1 MIRAFIFSVLLTA
14 SPALG
19 DVPARLETAFLGW
32 AAENGVSEAVM
43 VVSQRGQQVAQVALN
58 RDVDAPIELASL
70 SKAIT
75 AVCAATLID
84 AGVWTLGTTS
94 VDVLGKG
101 PEGITVA
108 QLLTHRSGIGPDRTQ
123 ALMYFQYGR
132 TESTAAITTNIA
144 LSRPAQSGQSG
155 KYLYNNENY
164 AILGEMI
171 AAETGET
178 YLRYCKDAVIAPAGL
193 TTAAPSPVTGTF
205 LSYGGWQMSAQDYAR
220 FHWYAYGPQGI
231 IGARVPQWPRA
242 VIEGGADYGMGML
255 HRPSGARYNFWHFGA
270 LCFPLRLNIGA
281 YAVMWMDDWS
291 VVAGFDI
298 CTSADQRIALD
309 RALSKAVFP

>member
-1 MIRAFIFSVLLTA
+1 LIRAFIFSVLLTA

-32 AAENGVSEAVM
+32 AAENDVSEAVM

-94 VDVLGKG
+94 ADVLAA
-101 PEGITVA
+101 GITVA

-123 ALMYFQYGR
+123 ALMFFQYGR

-155 KYLYNNENY
+155 KYLY
-164 AILGEMI
+164 ILRFPHKPN
-171 AAETGET
+171 
-178 YLRYCKDAVIAPAGL
+178 L
-193 TTAAPSPVTGTF
+193 
-205 LSYGGWQMSAQDYAR
+205 MS
-220 FHWYAYGPQGI
+220 
-231 IGARVPQWPRA
+231 
-242 VIEGGADYGMGML
+242 
-255 HRPSGARYNFWHFGA
+255 
-270 LCFPLRLNIGA
+270 
-281 YAVMWMDDWS
+281 
-291 VVAGFDI
+291 
-298 CTSADQRIALD
+298 
-309 RALSKAVFP
+309 